1 MLLEGD
7 FTVQA
12 AREKAYGFLVDP
24 EQVGNHLPDVEE
36 LDVEDHE
43 NFTVKAKVGVS
54 YIKGS
59 MVMKLQ
65 ILDKEPPVSAKVVGK
80 GSGLA
85 SVVDMTTHFKLE
97 EVGAGET
104 KIHWSGEVAVG
115 GKLASFG
122 GGGLLERVAKK
133 NLEKFVAGIKA
144 GIEAMDS

>member
-7 FTVQA
+7 FIVKA
-12 AREKAYGFLVDP
+12 DREKAYGFLVDP

-36 LDVEDHE
+36 LDIEDQD

-65 ILDKEPPVSAKVVGK
+65 ILDKEPPVSAKVVGR

-85 SVVDMTTHFKLE
+85 SVVDMTTHFNLE
-97 EVGAGET
+97 EAGAGET
-104 KIHWSGEVAVG
+104 KINWSGEVAVG

-133 NLEKFVAGIKA
+133 NLEKFVAGIQE
-144 GIEAMDS
+144 GIEGMDA

>member
-1 MLLEGD
+1 MLLEGN

-12 AREKAYGFLVDP
+12 AREKAYEFLVDP

-36 LDVEDHE
+36 LDVEDQE

-80 GSGLA
+80 GSGMA
-85 SVVDMTTHFKLE
+85 SVVDMTTHFNLE
-97 EVGAGET
+97 EVGEGET
-104 KIHWSGEVAVG
+104 TIHWSGEVAVG

-122 GGGLLERVAKK
+122 GGGLLERIAKK

-144 GIEAMDS
+144 GIEAMDP

>member
-7 FTVQA
+7 FIVQA

-36 LDVEDHE
+36 LDVEDQE

-80 GSGLA
+80 GSGMA
-85 SVVDMTTHFKLE
+85 SVVDMTTHFNLE

-104 KIHWSGEVAVG
+104 KINWSGEVAVG

-144 GIEAMDS
+144 GIEAMDP

>member
-7 FTVQA
+7 FIVQA

-36 LDVEDHE
+36 LDVEDQE

-80 GSGLA
+80 GSGMA

-104 KIHWSGEVAVG
+104 KINWSGEVAVG

-144 GIEAMDS
+144 GIEAMDP

>member
-36 LDVEDHE
+36 LDVEDQE

-80 GSGLA
+80 GSGMA
-85 SVVDMTTHFKLE
+85 SVVDMTTHFNLE

-104 KIHWSGEVAVG
+104 KINWSGEVAVG

-144 GIEAMDS
+144 GIEAMDP

>member
-1 MLLEGD
+1 MLLEGN

-12 AREKAYGFLVDP
+12 AREKAYEFLVDP

-36 LDVEDHE
+36 LDVEDQE

-80 GSGLA
+80 GSGMA
-85 SVVDMTTHFKLE
+85 SVVDMTTHFNLE

-104 KIHWSGEVAVG
+104 KINWSGEVAVG

-122 GGGLLERVAKK
+122 GGGLLERIAKK

-144 GIEAMDS
+144 GIEAMDP

>member
-65 ILDKEPPVSAKVVGK
+65 ILDKEPPVSARVVGK

>member
-36 LDVEDHE
+36 LDVENHE